1 MELTIR
7 EKIIELLTTSKKPLS
22 AYQIASLL
30 GLEKGE
36 EKRIYE
42 EIAHASRS
50 LRRRSGGRL
59 TIVMIPPQCA
69 NCGYVMTCLL
79 MPSTAITMATI
90 WTSGSLITTGENS
103 GAKKFPLCVSWK
115 SRH

>member
-36 EKRIYE
+36 ERRIYE

-69 NCGYVMTCLL
+69 NCGYVFKDLKRPRK
-79 MPSTAITMATI
+79 PSRCPRCKSERIYP
-90 WTSGSLITTGENS
+90 
-103 GAKKFPLCVSWK
+103 PLFTVIEL
-115 SRH
+115 